1 MSSNSGW
8 SGPGL
13 EDLSKPLASDGPSN
27 AISPKVSPP
36 PAENPP
42 FSGVDVL
49 QVGLLIFVVPIILAP
64 FVVVLVQKL
73 LYPHL
78 SFAAV
83 ALKPWVLLG
92 PQFLWFAVVALF
104 LIDYTKARFHQTLW
118 QAVLWNWPKRG
129 WPALV
134 GIGVATLLVL
144 QGLEHLL
151 PLPAKSPFD
160 QFFNRPLDAYAFA
173 FLAIAFAP
181 FMEELFFRG
190 FLYPVL
196 ARRLGV
202 AGGVLL
208 TSSTF
213 AFIHVFEYKAWAP
226 VLIIFLV
233 GVVLTLVRAK
243 MKSVGAS
250 FIVHSIY
257 NGIPVIAAIIASHG
271 FKHLEKLAK

>member
-8 SGPGL
+8 SEPDPENSSPL
-13 EDLSKPLASDGPSN
+13 LASGAPPPLS
-27 AISPKVSPP
+27 AP

-42 FSGVDVL
+42 FGGVEVL
-49 QVGLLIFVVPIILAP
+49 QVGLLIFVVPIIFSPL
-64 FVVVLVQKL
+64 VVVLVQKL
-73 LYPHL
+73 LYPQL

-104 LIDYTKARFHQTLW
+104 LIDFTKARFHQTLW

-129 WPALV
+129 WLELV

-160 QFFNRPLDAYAFA
+160 QFFNRPVDAYAFA

-202 AGGVLL
+202 GVGVVL
-208 TSSTF
+208 TASTF
-213 AFIHVFEYKAWAP
+213 AFIHVFEYKAWGP

-257 NGIPVIAAIIASHG
+257 NGVPVLAAIIASHG
-271 FKHLEKLAK
+271 FKHLEKLAQ

>member
-8 SGPGL
+8 SEPKPENSSPLISSGAPPT
-13 EDLSKPLASDGPSN
+13 LSA
-27 AISPKVSPP
+27 P

-49 QVGLLIFVVPIILAP
+49 QVGLLIFVVPVIFSP
-64 FVVVLVQKL
+64 FVVVLAQKL
-73 LYPHL
+73 LYPQL

-104 LIDYTKARFHQTLW
+104 LIDYTKTRFHQTLW
-118 QAVLWNWPKRG
+118 QAVLWNWPRRG
-129 WPALV
+129 WPALM
-134 GIGVATLLVL
+134 GIGVGTLLVL
-144 QGLEHLL
+144 QGVEHLL

-202 AGGVLL
+202 SGGVVL
-208 TSSTF
+208 TAFTF
-213 AFIHVFEYKAWAP
+213 AFIHVFEYKAWGP
-226 VLIIFLV
+226 VLVIFLV
-233 GVVLTLVRAK
+233 GIVLTLVRAK

-257 NGIPVIAAIIASHG
+257 NGVPVIAAIIASHG
-271 FKHLEKLAK
+271 FKHLEKLAQ

>member
-1 MSSNSGW
+1 MSSNSGL

-13 EDLSKPLASDGPSN
+13 EDLSKPLAGDAPIN
-27 AISPKVSPP
+27 VNPP

-42 FSGVDVL
+42 FRGLEVL
-49 QVGLLIFVVPIILAP
+49 QIGLLIFVVPVIISP
-64 FVVVLVQKL
+64 FLVVIAQKL
-73 LYPHL
+73 FYRPLT
-78 SFAAV
+78 FAAV
-83 ALKPWVLLG
+83 AMKPWVLLG
-92 PQFLWFAVVALF
+92 PQFVWFAVVALF
-104 LIDYTKARFHQTLW
+104 LIDYSKTKFHQSLW
-118 QAVLWNWPKRG
+118 QAIRWNWPKRG
-129 WPALV
+129 WLALV
-134 GIGVATLLVL
+134 GIGILTLVVL

-202 AGGVLL
+202 AAGVFV
-208 TSSTF
+208 TASTF
-213 AFIHVFEYKAWAP
+213 AFIHVFEYKAWGP
-226 VLIIFLV
+226 VLVIFLV

-250 FIVHSIY
+250 FVVHSIY
-257 NGIPVIAAIIASHG
+257 NGVPVIAAMIASHG
-271 FKHLEKLAK
+271 FKHLEKLAQ